1 MYEHEWGKNYCGK
14 KFYCAGHSFQ
24 FDRPATHPIKRREN
38 LKNKSTAVAQNEKS
52 VRNRKNN
59 NTVVVSV
66 KVQERRNDGS

>member
-1 MYEHEWGKNYCGK
+1 MNTNNAKIRAAK
-14 KFYCAGHSFQ
+14 SFIVQ
-24 FDRPATHPIKRREN
+24 ATAFSLTGPQRTLLKGEKIQ
-38 LKNKSTAVAQNEKS
+38 KNKSTAVAQNEKS